1 MNKIDGHKES
11 TKQSKR
17 ADNVVYMADIRKQAQ
32 PHSEVIC
39 HNGVCELNWKPQRT
53 VVSINSFRGF
63 VA

>member
-11 TKQSKR
+11 TKQSKQ
-17 ADNVVYMADIRKQAQ
+17 ADNVVYMADRRKQAQ
-32 PHSEVIC
+32 SQGETDC